1 MSVTTLPWGRSLTAE
16 DLAAMPDDG
25 HRYELI
31 DGALIVTPSP
41 SREHQ
46 LCAGKVYIDLVAAC
60 PDHLRVAFAP
70 LDVTYARETVLQP
83 DILVVEREGFFD
95 KDHPLR
101 PLLAVEVL
109 SPSTRLID
117 LNTKKARFEEA
128 GCASYWV
135 IDPIELRLMAWDLA
149 AGAYQLVAD
158 VAAGDEWTAT
168 LPFPVT
174 LAPGSLLD

>member
-46 LCAGKVYIDLVAAC
+46 LCAGKFYID
-60 PDHLRVAFAP
+60 
-70 LDVTYARETVLQP
+70 
-83 DILVVEREGFFD
+83 
-95 KDHPLR
+95 PLR

-117 LNTKKARFEEA
+117 LNTKKARYEEA

-135 IDPIELRLMAWDLA
+135 IDPIGLRLIAWELVD
-149 AGAYQLVAD
+149 GAYQLVAD
-158 VAAGDEWTAT
+158 VAGGDEWTAT

>member
-70 LDVTYARETVLQP
+70 LASIHRSTWRG
-83 DILVVEREGFFD
+83 VVIRRVG
-95 KDHPLR
+95 
-101 PLLAVEVL
+101 
-109 SPSTRLID
+109 T
-117 LNTKKARFEEA
+117 
-128 GCASYWV
+128 
-135 IDPIELRLMAWDLA
+135 
-149 AGAYQLVAD
+149 
-158 VAAGDEWTAT
+158 
-168 LPFPVT
+168 
-174 LAPGSLLD
+174 